1 VLGWWQRPPTS
12 SNIQQHIHP
21 TELLQQV
28 ENLMSPKSNIPNHDI
43 PSLAPIWR
51 TARVLIR
58 DCQLQ
63 DIPHLAAIFNA
74 CNYMEKWD
82 PTFHIVDE
90 REIKQLVENS
100 LAKTGE
106 HRDFRLQC
114 LEIGKD
120 KKTIGYFHLQL
131 YNPRLPKARTA
142 FLSMFVVDPAFQ
154 RRQYAQEV
162 VSGLSRQL
170 QACGCEAIWLEV
182 YLKNWPALRFWIKQ
196 GFDKIVE
203 YDGEQQHSETAQAT
217 LTLEKTLS

>member
-1 VLGWWQRPPTS
+1 
-12 SNIQQHIHP
+12 
-21 TELLQQV
+21 
-28 ENLMSPKSNIPNHDI
+28 MSPKSNIPNHDI

-90 REIKQLVENS
+90 SEIKQLVENS

-114 LEIGKD
+114 LEIGED
-120 KKTIGYFHLQL
+120 KLIKTVASVWL
-131 YNPRLPKARTA
+131 RSDMVR
-142 FLSMFVVDPAFQ
+142 
-154 RRQYAQEV
+154 
-162 VSGLSRQL
+162 GLSEL
-170 QACGCEAIWLEV
+170 AG
-182 YLKNWPALRFWIKQ
+182 
-196 GFDKIVE
+196 
-203 YDGEQQHSETAQAT
+203 
-217 LTLEKTLS
+217 LTILDQTRL